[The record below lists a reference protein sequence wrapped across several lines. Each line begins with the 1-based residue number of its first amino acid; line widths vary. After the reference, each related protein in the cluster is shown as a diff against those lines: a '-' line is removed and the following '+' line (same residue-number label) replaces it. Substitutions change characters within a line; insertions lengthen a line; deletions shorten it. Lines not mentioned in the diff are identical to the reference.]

1 LFANIAKRFF
11 MASSKIFFKKV
22 INDVFATLMASSFL
36 ATFVAYRIGNYE
48 VESLSYWILFVLFTI
63 LFLSGLIFLRKS
75 RPQRKNVW
83 DWIFPISLLGFAIGL
98 VAFAMS
104 LGDIYDKNFGK
115 KLLDKID
122 SDFMRSMVD
131 IYASGANETLLLKPL
146 GLILVLLATI
156 VPRFLGALSSSRK

>member
-1 LFANIAKRFF
+1 MAFSNIF
-11 MASSKIFFKKV
+11 IKKT
-22 INDVFATLMASSFL
+22 ISDVLATLIASNCLSNFI
-36 ATFVAYRIGNYE
+36 AYRLGNYE

-75 RPQRKNVW
+75 RPQRKNIW
-83 DWIFPISLLGFAIGL
+83 DLIFPVALLVFALSL